1 VSAVHVFER
10 QNRQTFPG
18 MGTVLVLLAC
28 SVIWHSAT
36 PDAGWA
42 RTVGIALEGL
52 ALIAT
57 LRISGE
63 TPRLARLATVI
74 VPIAIV
80 VTAVGNTL
88 QGDAGKVLAAVLGT
102 FIVVVCPIA
111 IVRSVMK
118 HPVVNLQT
126 VGAAICIYLLI
137 GLIFTY
143 VLAIE
148 YGILGAP
155 FMAGVPNGKPL
166 PADVLYFSFI
176 TLTTTGYGDITCITR
191 VGRTTAMV
199 EAMLGQLY
207 LVTVLALLVSNLG
220 ATRTGRGARRA
231 RDAGEDA
238 PAHDTPTGAPD
249 A

>member
-1 VSAVHVFER
+1 MHVLER
-10 QNRQTFPG
+10 QNRQPFPG
-18 MGTVLVLLAC
+18 MGTVLILITC

-36 PDAGWA
+36 PEAGWA
-42 RTVGIALEGL
+42 RTVGITLEGL
-52 ALIAT
+52 ALLAT

-63 TPRLARLATVI
+63 TPRLARLATII

-80 VTAVGNTL
+80 VTAVGNTF
-88 QGDAGKVLAAVLGT
+88 QGDAGKLLAGVLGT
-102 FIVVVCPIA
+102 FIVVACPLA

-126 VGAAICIYLLI
+126 VAAAICIYLLF

-143 VLAIE
+143 VYGIE
-148 YGILGAP
+148 YAIFGAP
-155 FMAGVPNGKPL
+155 FMAGVPNGKPA

-199 EAMLGQLY
+199 EAMIGQLY

-220 ATRTGRGARRA
+220 ATRVGRGGR
-231 RDAGEDA
+231 
-238 PAHDTPTGAPD
+238 TPTPTDDGSTTGAPD

>member
-1 VSAVHVFER
+1 
-10 QNRQTFPG
+10 
-18 MGTVLVLLAC
+18 MGTVLILLSC

-42 RTVGIALEGL
+42 RTVGVTLEGL

-63 TPRLARLATVI
+63 TPRLARIASII

-80 VTAVGNTL
+80 LTAVGNSL
-88 QGDAGKVLAAVLGT
+88 QGDAGKVLAGILGT
-102 FIVVVCPIA
+102 FIVVACPIA
-111 IVRSVMK
+111 IVRSVLK

-126 VGAAICIYLLI
+126 VAAAICIYLLF

-143 VLAIE
+143 LYGIE
-148 YGILGAP
+148 YAVLGAP
-155 FMAGVPNGKPL
+155 FMAGVPNGKPQS
-166 PADVLYFSFI
+166 ADVLYFSFV
-176 TLTTTGYGDITCITR
+176 TLTTTGYGDITCTTR
-191 VGRTTAMV
+191 LGRTTAMV
-199 EAMLGQLY
+199 EAMIGQLY

-220 ATRTGRGARRA
+220 ATRRGRGALRGTA
-231 RDAGEDA
+231 PTETEPTTGE
-238 PAHDTPTGAPD
+238 PD